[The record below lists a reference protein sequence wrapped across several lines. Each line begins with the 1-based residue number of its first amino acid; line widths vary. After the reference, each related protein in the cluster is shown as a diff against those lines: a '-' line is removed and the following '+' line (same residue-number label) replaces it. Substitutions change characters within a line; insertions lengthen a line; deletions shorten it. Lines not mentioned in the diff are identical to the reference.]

1 MKQISKVWKT
11 QPYQR

>member
-1 MKQISKVWKT
+1 MKQRSKVWKT

>member
-1 MKQISKVWKT
+1 MKQKSKVWKT